1 MVKFNKALIDKAGEY
16 VTYGPDRKFIARFK
30 HRGPFTKAEF
40 LKELVAN
47 HTVEGYFAELE
58 AGKAP
63 LAILR
68 DANEDWYY
76 KTIESYYGRP
86 MNQLFTNYR

>member
-1 MVKFNKALIDKAGEY
+1 MTQFNKALINKDGEY
-16 VTYGPDRKFIARFK
+16 VTYGADRKFIARFK
-30 HRGPFTKAEF
+30 HRGPFTKAKF
-40 LKELVAN
+40 IKELIAN
-47 HTVEGYFAELE
+47 HTVEGYFAEMA

-76 KTIESYYGRP
+76 NILETFSGKKLR
-86 MNQLFTNYR
+86 